1 MRYMKW
7 TVAMAIGAVP
17 LMTGCG
23 SGDDPYRDA
32 VSDERAPE
40 MIVTV
45 RDDDGEPVADI
56 AYETPKGR
64 IPDRAAHAFL
74 QAQDGDNWSTAYTLG
89 YRGDG
94 YVEGVP
100 SAFDDIGR
108 GGPGPDTYRLPGL
121 DADDSYRICIEFVVG
136 HPATSA
142 VGCSA
147 PFAGS

>member
-23 SGDDPYRDA
+23 SGDDPYRDV
-32 VSDERAPE
+32 VSDERAPK

-45 RDDDGEPVADI
+45 RDDDGVPVAD
-56 AYETPKGR
+56 
-64 IPDRAAHAFL
+64 
-74 QAQDGDNWSTAYTLG
+74 
-89 YRGDG
+89 RGDG

-108 GGPGPDTYRLPGL
+108 GGPGPDTYRLPDL

-142 VGCSA
+142 VGCSG